1 MSQVKIGAAQAAVVM
16 ARGAQAL
23 RTSASRIEE
32 LEAERDTLLAKVASF
47 EREHE
52 VEAIAKEMEEKGLN
66 AGLTFEEKVASVRGA
81 QDLGRVRDAVKMAS
95 TGSIRI
101 AQVSDA
107 PGRGALD
114 PLTAFALGAE

>member
-1 MSQVKIGAAQAAVVM
+1 MSQVKFGAAQAAVVM

-81 QDLGRVRDAVKMAS
+81 QDLGRVRDAVKMAA

-101 AQVSDA
+101 A
-107 PGRGALD
+107 
-114 PLTAFALGAE
+114 